1 MTEQNIEE
9 PVTVVPPTDTATV
22 PAPKV
27 EEQDTSSEQE
37 QVYEEEHTTQQTAE
51 STPEVEPE
59 AKLNIEGAELQNN
72 DSGTTDSIPS
82 PHEEADES
90 TANGTNISLASGTEE
105 SVSQTLSVPVHQ
117 HSTSMSTT
125 ASRARNGSIASSTIS
140 SLRRKTSAAP
150 ESTTIAFLKRS
161 FENIVAIKEINK
173 KYQDVVKAANKAI
186 EILKTGVL
194 PDEATIFSPL
204 KLACEK
210 PNTEAKIEALDCLG
224 KIFSFNVFNQ
234 PIYIDYKK
242 SKPDLKT
249 EVDMDANVENNQ
261 DDATSANGGSTKVLL
276 IDAAIQVIISC
287 FDGEGT
293 DEKIELQ
300 VIKVLTDAIVNETMP
315 VHGKILLQAIRQI
328 YNVFLL
334 SLSPSNQGI
343 AQATLTQLIST
354 IYDKVKTTNNKEDP
368 DMLLPVD
375 LADSSETAADKTVP
389 AAKQQKLT
397 LQQIEESV
405 AAAGNDGVHFTDDEI
420 FGNSREL
427 YIKDAF
433 LVFRSMS
440 NLAVKVIETESI
452 DMRSH
457 AMRSKLL
464 SLHIIHW
471 ILKNYI
477 ECFTDKECII
487 VNSATGEETI
497 LVDAV
502 RKYLCLILSRNAAS
516 AIAPVYEISLEIYWI
531 MVSQL
536 RDEFKV
542 EIPVFLEE
550 IYFPVSEMK
559 TSTAHQKRYLLSIIH
574 RLTNDPKAIVETYL
588 NYDCEQ
594 SMPNLCEKIMDYL
607 DRLALTRADAT
618 PPQKVN
624 YRESLTRSFA
634 TYPLNTFPQLNVSK
648 LGGHPPD
655 PDASLNFPI
664 DYGLKMGSI
673 DLEQF
678 LVMKAL
684 LVVTVL

>member
-1 MTEQNIEE
+1 MTEQNIED

-27 EEQDTSSEQE
+27 EEQDTSSEQD
-37 QVYEEEHTTQQTAE
+37 QVHEEEHTTQQTAE
-51 STPEVEPE
+51 STPEVEPATKPE
-59 AKLNIEGAELQNN
+59 AKSEIEDTEVQNN
-72 DSGTTDSIPS
+72 ENGKTDSIPS

-90 TANGTNISLASGTEE
+90 TANGTSISLASGTGTEE
-105 SVSQTLSVPVHQ
+105 GASQTLSAPVHQ

-125 ASRARNGSIASSTIS
+125 VSRARNGSIASSTMS

-261 DDATSANGGSTKVLL
+261 DDASTANGGSSKVLL

-328 YNVFLL
+328 YNIFLL
-334 SLSPSNQGI
+334 SLSPANQGI

-375 LADSSETAADKTVP
+375 LADRSESAADKTVP
-389 AAKQQKLT
+389 TAKQQKLT
-397 LQQIEESV
+397 LQQMEESV
-405 AAAGNDGVHFTDDEI
+405 AAGNDGVHFTDDEI

-471 ILKNYI
+471 ILRNYI

-531 MVSQL
+531 MISQL

-559 TSTAHQKRYLLSIIH
+559 TSTAHQKRYLL
-574 RLTNDPKAIVETYL
+574 N
-588 NYDCEQ
+588 
-594 SMPNLCEKIMDYL
+594 
-607 DRLALTRADAT
+607 
-618 PPQKVN
+618 
-624 YRESLTRSFA
+624 
-634 TYPLNTFPQLNVSK
+634 
-648 LGGHPPD
+648 
-655 PDASLNFPI
+655 
-664 DYGLKMGSI
+664 
-673 DLEQF
+673 
-678 LVMKAL
+678 
-684 LVVTVL
+684 